1 MKSLPFT
8 FVTLWTAFADAA
20 LVFLSSHSVCT
31 TPSADYLHT
40 LC

>member
-1 MKSLPFT
+1 MSFT

-20 LVFLSSHSVCT
+20 LALLSSHSVCT
-31 TPSADYLHT
+31 TPSADYLLA